1 MVTDT
6 PASCI
11 TPRRAR
17 LFVRAE
23 VVSQHFIESYNITS
37 RKTHNTDAL
46 KQEMERDSTVG
57 AEAAE
62 ESGLTEPLTK
72 TNNSSPPEEASTE
85 KDFVVLNM
93 TASSLSDLP
102 SLSNQRRINHIFEEQ
117 AAVFPQQVAVEAP
130 SSDLQV
136 ANTTSNPNPT
146 SSPSPD
152 PTP

>member
-1 MVTDT
+1 
-6 PASCI
+6 
-11 TPRRAR
+11 
-17 LFVRAE
+17 
-23 VVSQHFIESYNITS
+23 
-37 RKTHNTDAL
+37 
-46 KQEMERDSTVG
+46 MERDSTVG

-85 KDFVVLNM
+85 KDCVVLNM
-93 TASSLSDLP
+93 TVSSLSDLP